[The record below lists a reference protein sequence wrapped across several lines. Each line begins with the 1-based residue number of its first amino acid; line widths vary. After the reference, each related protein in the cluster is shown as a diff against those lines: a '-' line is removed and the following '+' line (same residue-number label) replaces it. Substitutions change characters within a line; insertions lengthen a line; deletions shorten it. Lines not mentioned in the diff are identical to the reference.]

1 MPLGDFLLCLSA
13 IRVLSSDFSVDF
25 APLSNASLLLDG
37 AGGIALMYGR
47 CVLNAAFGVAS
58 VVDLLFRLQMPID
71 FLRPRFTEAEQ
82 KIFAVEKILLDAD
95 ALPDFFFA
103 LPCADA
109 DFLLP
114 RRFVYDGNF
123 VAVFVPRVVFPAL
136 DRPLPLT
143 VERAICHE
151 YVGMDVSLLPSIV
164 DSIRRAVSLFG

>member
-1 MPLGDFLLCLSA
+1 M
-13 IRVLSSDFSVDF
+13 
-25 APLSNASLLLDG
+25 DG
-37 AGGIALMYGR
+37 WR
-47 CVLNAAFGVAS
+47 VLNAAFGVAS

-71 FLRPRFTEAEQ
+71 FLRPRFTETEQ

-109 DFLLP
+109 DSLLP
-114 RRFVYDGNF
+114 RRFVYDWDF

-151 YVGMDVSLLPSIV
+151 YVGMDVSLLPSIM